1 MLTCFRVPAIFFP
14 PCKPSRSETY
24 VSASVKEIDYVQL
37 GIVNQAELKLQPRAF
52 FSFCTAAYT
61 ENDNSE
67 QEKISPQCKDE
78 DAYEHVERVLE
89 IVGLFNIPGVSMDAI
104 MLRVFPVTLT
114 GAAKRYCPPLRTAKQ
129 LEDIRN
135 FRQDGNETLYQTWER
150 YNDLLCKCPGH
161 DLNKYQK
168 NWHDEGSL
176 GRSSSDEIS
185 TITNKLNDL
194 GRDMRKL
201 KESMHA
207 IQVGCEMCGGMHSK
221 KLPPKTREET
231 IERYLEESS
240 KRQDSFE
247 EWMKRFR
254 ESTDRNLKMH
264 DSMIKGVEKKV
275 EQLAQVVHSSMIHHS
290 KFVNHVKMKTF
301 ERNETPK
308 SAPKIVSFSNKVK
321 KRIGEEQERTFLDG
335 LVKLPV
341 NTILIDTIRQTLDYT
356 KILKN
361 ELPPKEKRL
370 RKFHSSLCLG
380 DPKPIRILIEMAGKS
395 IESPKGIIE
404 NVLVPNDFG
413 EQENLEEFLMNKDL
427 NGDLGDLLDVNNLL
441 PENDGDPFRV
451 LSDSESEMGAWI
463 CLVEIWKT
471 S

>member
-1 MLTCFRVPAIFFP
+1 
-14 PCKPSRSETY
+14 
-24 VSASVKEIDYVQL
+24 
-37 GIVNQAELKLQPRAF
+37 
-52 FSFCTAAYT
+52 
-61 ENDNSE
+61 
-67 QEKISPQCKDE
+67 
-78 DAYEHVERVLE
+78 
-89 IVGLFNIPGVSMDAI
+89 MDAI

-114 GAAKRYCPPLRTAKQ
+114 GATKRHGKGIMTSYANVMVTISTNTRRYAFYNGLEIPTRRMLDSHRPIPGMTAARALVAIQ
-129 LEDIRN
+129 
-135 FRQDGNETLYQTWER
+135 ETADHSQ
-150 YNDLLCKCPGH
+150 
-161 DLNKYQK
+161 

-176 GRSSSDEIS
+176 GR
-185 TITNKLNDL
+185 K
-194 GRDMRKL
+194 
-201 KESMHA
+201 
-207 IQVGCEMCGGMHSK
+207 
-221 KLPPKTREET
+221 ET

-301 ERNETPK
+301 ERNETLK

-321 KRIGEEQERTFLDG
+321 KRIGEEQERTFLD
-335 LVKLPV
+335 V
-341 NTILIDTIRQTLDYT
+341 
-356 KILKN
+356 LKN

-380 DPKPIRILIEMAGKS
+380 DPKPIRILIEMANKS

-404 NVLVPNDFG
+404 NVLVKIDKFIFPVDFVILDIV
-413 EQENLEEFLMNKDL
+413 EDDK
-427 NGDLGDLLDVNNLL
+427 DLGDFLDVNDLL
-441 PENDGDPFRV
+441 PENDGDPFGV
-451 LSDSESEMGAWI
+451 LSDSESEMGISLDVFSGNLEDILIEQASQFRQNEENMSI
-463 CLVEIWKT
+463 VAKKQGNGRIKGEKAQGEFSKKKLRR